1 MIHTL
6 QGVVVISVV
15 VQGVDDHQI
24 GVVVVVVQGVVVLV
38 VQTGMMLLV
47 VQGVSVGVV
56 VCDVHT
62 SQLAVELTPHTVVVT
77 GTYSV
82 SCPGDLSSRID
93 IGMAARSAMLLS

>member
-24 GVVVVVVQGVVVLV
+24 GVVVVVQGVVVLV

-62 SQLAVELTPHTVVVT
+62 SQFAVELTPHTVVVT

-82 SCPGDLSSRID
+82 SCPGDLFSRID